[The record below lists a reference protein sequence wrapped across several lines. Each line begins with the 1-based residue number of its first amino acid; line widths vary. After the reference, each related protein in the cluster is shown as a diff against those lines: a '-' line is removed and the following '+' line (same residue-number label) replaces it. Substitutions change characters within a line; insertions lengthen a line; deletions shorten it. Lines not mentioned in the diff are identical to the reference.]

1 MNPILSSLIYIAAS
15 CVMLF
20 IARVLFDKFSPF
32 KVEEQVKEKNSTALF
47 AFSGYMLGIVSVL
60 AGAFVGPEGNLFR
73 IDLLLYI
80 AYAFA
85 GILLM
90 TLSGF
95 AADKILLNKF
105 DSKKEILV
113 DKNIG
118 TAAVYF
124 AVYLATG
131 LIASACVT
139 GEYGGILSSIIYYI
153 LGILFMFLFLKLYDR
168 LTPYS
173 VHEELEKDNYAV
185 GIALGGNI
193 IAMGLILM
201 KATLGDSTT
210 LTENVILYAVD
221 LAAIFLL
228 LPVVRFILC
237 NFIIRN
243 VNINS
248 EIKANNVA
256 AGILEFA
263 SIVCFAIIVFFMADF
278 TVVL

>member
-73 IDLLLYI
+73 IDFLLYI

-237 NFIIRN
+237 NSIIRN

>member
-73 IDLLLYI
+73 IDFLLYI